1 MDENGSGKP
10 NFFGHRG
17 MTTGRA
23 LTANGTIIASLS
35 RATSGSP
42 GLTMPSGPPE
52 SANRPTTNGPLLRKS
67 IS

>member
-1 MDENGSGKP
+1 MDENGRGKP

-17 MTTGRA
+17 MITGRA

-52 SANRPTTNGPLLRKS
+52 SANRPIPYEPLFKKS